1 MGLWEREDL
10 QRARALGVAFWP
22 GQRVA
27 VGPLTGIVVKV
38 YVNQRLRVGMRTSGG
53 DWYVNEWGPGID
65 YVVQL
70 DAGPRVVVSGGQL
83 SALGPPTPP
92 RSFAE
97 FADLVAG
104 PLGADDD
111 GD

>member
-10 QRARALGVAFWP
+10 KRARALGVTFWP

-27 VGPLTGIVVKV
+27 VGQLVGVVV
-38 YVNQRLRVGMRTSGG
+38 AAHVLVRLRVSVRTDG
-53 DWYVNEWGPGID
+53 DWHVKERGPDVD

-70 DAGPRVVVSGGQL
+70 DAGPRVVVGAEEL
-83 SALGPPTPP
+83 HALEPPTPP